1 MILTLS
7 WRILTKKPINK
18 NKMTKRKIQVVSP
31 PNRQYLKMQKI
42 KEKTSQKTAKRKIPL
57 WSKNI
62 FLMIK
67 KILNL

>member
-1 MILTLS
+1 
-7 WRILTKKPINK
+7 
-18 NKMTKRKIQVVSP
+18 MTKRKIQVVSP